1 MRAFSFKRLKL
12 LSVVFLAC
20 SAVGGSIQAQTLHG
34 IVRAMDAGPL
44 PGANIYLPA
53 LQRGAVTD
61 PAGLYEIDNLAVG
74 DYEVVFSFIGYR
86 SETRTVT
93 IVAGRNRL
101 EVTLQPDVVWTE
113 EVLIAAE
120 KAGRLTID
128 TRSVAVLDAAEL
140 DEVRGQTLGETL
152 EHLPGMTALQTGP
165 SISKPVVRGLHSQ
178 RVLVLNAGVS
188 QEGQQWGGE
197 HAPEIDPFAPVRIE
211 VIKGVSGVEYGVGA
225 IGGVIRLE
233 PLEMPYIPG
242 TALRGQFSGNGFSNN
257 RQGAAALYI
266 EGVANR
272 LPGLGWRVQGSFR
285 KSGDAHAPR
294 YVISNSAFQE
304 QNGALTIGFRRDAW
318 NFLGH
323 ISHFGTELGI
333 FSGAHIG
340 NLDDLLRAIA
350 RGQPSTI
357 GTFGFDISPPKQL
370 ITHDLASL
378 RGRYTL
384 PSGSRFEVQY
394 GFQRNHRQEFDAHRP
409 YNDSL
414 AALNRPAFELSL
426 ISHSLEARFHHRP
439 IGRFF
444 GVMGVSGMNQ
454 LNING
459 RSGFLIPNFRAFSG
473 GAFARETW
481 VNGDW
486 QVEAGARYDY
496 RWVRAWPRE
505 NGGSGDFVRR
515 VNDYGSLSAVIGVI
529 WQFAPAWSLATN
541 LGTAWRPPSVN
552 EHYNFGVHHG
562 TAQFEIGEPDL
573 NAERSLGID
582 ATLRHDGSNARL
594 EVSAYLTRFQRFI
607 YLYPDPSP
615 RVTIRGAFPTFRYEQ
630 ADARLTGFDASA
642 EYDLNRILTL
652 GMVTSVVR
660 GQNLDD
666 DEPLFQMPGDRLRLV
681 AHVNLPGNKTILEPH
696 FEVESALVARQTR
709 FTAGADYAEPPPGY
723 HLLNASFATDLQ
735 VNQTPVHVHLSV
747 QNALDT
753 VYRDYLSRFRYF
765 IDDPG
770 RSFVLRL
777 SVPIGAPRE

>member
-1 MRAFSFKRLKL
+1 MFIPVVIL
-12 LSVVFLAC
+12 LAW
-20 SAVGGSIQAQTLHG
+20 AAYGGGLHAQTLHG
-34 IVRAMDAGPL
+34 IVRAADADPL
-44 PGANIYLPA
+44 PGANVYLPA

-61 PAGLYEIDNLAVG
+61 PSGRYEIDNLAVG
-74 DYEVVFSFIGYR
+74 TYEVVFSFIGFR

-93 IVAGRNRL
+93 VGAGRNRI
-101 EVTLQPDVVWTE
+101 EVTLQSDIVWTD
-113 EVLIAAE
+113 EVLVAAE
-120 KAGRLTID
+120 QEGRLTLD
-128 TRSVAVLDAAEL
+128 TRSVAILDAAAL

-211 VIKGVSGVEYGVGA
+211 VIKGVAGVEYGVGA

-233 PLEMPYIPG
+233 PLELPYVPG
-242 TALRGQFSGNGFSNN
+242 TSLRGQFAGNGFSNN
-257 RQGAAALYI
+257 RQGATALYL

-272 LPGLGWRVQGSFR
+272 LPGFGWRVQGSFR
-285 KSGDAHAPR
+285 KAGDAQAPR
-294 YVISNSAFQE
+294 YIIPNSAFQE
-304 QNGALTIGFRRDAW
+304 QNGALTLGFRRGPW
-318 NFLGH
+318 NLLGH

-340 NLDDLLRAIA
+340 NLDDLLRAIE
-350 RGQPSTI
+350 RGQPSTN
-357 GTFGFDISPPKQL
+357 GTFGFDIAPPKQL
-370 ITHDLASL
+370 ISHDLASL
-378 RGRYTL
+378 RSRYTL
-384 PSGSRFEVQY
+384 DSGARFEIQY
-394 GFQRNHRQEFDAHRP
+394 GIQRNHRQEFDAHRP
-409 YNDSL
+409 YSDSL
-414 AALNRPAFELSL
+414 AALDRPAFELSL
-426 ISHSLEARFHHRP
+426 FSQSVEARFHHRP
-439 IGRFF
+439 VGRFF

-454 LNING
+454 LNLNG
-459 RSGFLIPNFRAFSG
+459 RSGFLIPNFRSFSSG
-473 GAFARETW
+473 VFARETW

-505 NGGSGDFVRR
+505 NGASGEFVRR
-515 VNDYGSLSAVIGVI
+515 VNDYGSLSAVFGAI

-541 LGTAWRPPSVN
+541 VGTAWRPPSVN

-562 TAQFEIGEPDL
+562 TAQFEIGDPDL
-573 NAERSLGID
+573 EAERSLGLD
-582 ATLRHDGSNARL
+582 ATLRHDIAGARL
-594 EVSAYLTRFQRFI
+594 EVSAYSTQFQRFI

-615 RVTIRGAFPTFRYEQ
+615 RVTIRGTFPTFRYAQ
-630 ADARLTGFDASA
+630 ADARLNGFDASV

-666 DEPLFQMPGDRLRLV
+666 DEPLYQMPGDRLRMV
-681 AHVNLPGNKTILEPH
+681 AHVNLPGSATVQAPH
-696 FEVESALVARQTR
+696 FEVESAHVARQSR
-709 FTAGADYAEPPPGY
+709 FTPGVDYAEPPPGY
-723 HLLNASFATDLQ
+723 HLINASFATDLL
-735 VNQTPVHVHLSV
+735 VNHTPVHVHLSV

-777 SVPIGAPRE
+777 SVPIGAPRV